1 MPRTVSRE
9 DVQMHSSAEGCRAN
23 ILILARKFLIGGGG
37 GLQEG
42 HVGPAHVA
50 GLPPLSFL
58 PGGHLCWLP
67 TPQVLRDTKRLG
79 GAVLPS

>member
-37 GLQEG
+37 GAPG
-42 HVGPAHVA
+42 RPRGAHSR
-50 GLPPLSFL
+50 GRTTPPLLSDRRPPVL
-58 PGGHLCWLP
+58 APHP
-67 TPQVLRDTKRLG
+67 TGPQRH
-79 GAVLPS
+79 